1 MATGI
6 IGLQIALL
14 FAASANLAYYLA
26 TYMDSEEKTS
36 ELPDGTMGN
45 NRDWCATQDEV
56 CDCDKCFN
64 IVVRGNW
71 LYLVSAQ
78 GPVQFIRLCR
88 ATCLPPRER
97 LDQIWRI
104 YASWNL
110 VTGLLFFVFGTVL
123 LSDEPHLI
131 SRTIA
136 FALFLIFIGVVDGWP
151 NFRVKAQAYLASQG
165 ETRDMAAM
173 AIYFFDG
180 GGDRTGAGRLVTLWS
195 GRSRLCRRL
204 G

>member
-6 IGLQIALL
+6 VGLQIALL
-14 FAASANLAYYLA
+14 FAVSANLAHYLA
-26 TYMDSEEKTS
+26 TYMDNEEEY
-36 ELPDGTMGN
+36 ELPDETMGN

-64 IVVRGNW
+64 IVVRGYL

-110 VTGLLFFVFGTVL
+110 VTGLLFFVFGAVL

-131 SRTIA
+131 SRTVA

-165 ETRDMAAM
+165 GKNMAAM
-173 AIYFFDG
+173 AIYYFDG
-180 GGDRTGAGRLVTLWS
+180 GADRGR
-195 GRSRLCRRL
+195 
-204 G
+204 